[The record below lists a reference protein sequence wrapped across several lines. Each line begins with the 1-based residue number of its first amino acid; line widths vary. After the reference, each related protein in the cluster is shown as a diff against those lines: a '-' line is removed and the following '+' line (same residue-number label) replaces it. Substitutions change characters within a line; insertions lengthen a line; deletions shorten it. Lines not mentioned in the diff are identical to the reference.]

1 MGTTTTTLYTPN
13 TTIYV
18 SPMHEHKLFAGGDWW
33 WGEGGIGMTVTRGDG
48 DGGAHVYSGGTSK

>member
-33 WGEGGIGMTVTRGDG
+33 WGGGMTVTRGDG